1 MTTWTL
7 LSYQRSEVVRS
18 FRFLRAIRIAIF
30 VAAALGLAGFVV
42 MSLWNWLIPSIFGG
56 PALHFWQALGLLA
69 LTRLL
74 VGRLGRGPGHR
85 AWRGR
90 MREEWQRM
98 TPEERE
104 KLRANLS
111 RRCGGRGTAQ
121 SEPQA

>member
-1 MTTWTL
+1 
-7 LSYQRSEVVRS
+7 VRS
-18 FRFLRAIRIAIF
+18 FRFLRALRIALF

-56 PALHFWQALGLLA
+56 PVLHFWQALGLLA

-74 VGRLGRGPGHR
+74 VGRFGRGPGHH

-104 KLRANLS
+104 RLRTNLY
-111 RRCGGRGTAQ
+111 RRCGGRGAEQ
-121 SEPQA
+121 SGPNA